1 MELLINKA
9 IGGFGFSKKF
19 CKLFLET
26 YKFDLAELCIDDNCD
41 FSFSINVRSNSKVLE
56 LFKKMGS
63 KFSSSS
69 SSELEIINADFTKEF
84 YIDDVDGVEEI
95 IYL

>member
-1 MELLINKA
+1 MELLLNKA

-19 CKLFLET
+19 CKLFLDT
-26 YKFDLAELCIDDNCD
+26 YGFDLAELCIDDNCD
-41 FSFSINVRSNSKVLE
+41 FSFTLDVRSNTKVLE

-69 SSELEIINADFTKEF
+69 SSDLELITINPSKEF
-84 YIDDVDGVEEI
+84 YIDEIDGVEEI
-95 IYL
+95 IYV